1 MKRHLPFAL
10 TTLRLLLGPIAL
22 ACALAGVTRFV
33 YLPILIAATLS
44 DIFDGVLARKFG
56 VATPALRRY
65 DSITDIIYYLFI
77 LAAAW
82 LLCKPV
88 IAGNVWLIA
97 LMLASEAGAISICL
111 IRFGKFPA
119 THSFLAKFYG
129 LCLLAGLIALLVFNA
144 GSWVIIALAIVALVT
159 NSEIIAMHLI
169 AKSPPV
175 DVPCIFVLAKKIN
188 PVRGDDVSPRPVP
201 NETGTPT
208 RRPYR
213 KSKRPPE

>member
-22 ACALAGVTRFV
+22 ACALVGVTRFI
-33 YLPILIAATLS
+33 YLPILITATLS

-77 LAAAW
+77 LAVAW

-88 IAGNVWLIA
+88 IAANVWLIA
-97 LMLASEAGAISICL
+97 LILLSEAACILICL

-119 THSFLAKFYG
+119 THSLLAKFYG

-144 GSWVIIALAIVALVT
+144 GSWAIIALAVVALVT
-159 NSEIIAMHLI
+159 NSEIIAIHLI

-175 DVPCIFVLAKKIN
+175 DVPCIFALM
-188 PVRGDDVSPRPVP
+188 
-201 NETGTPT
+201 
-208 RRPYR
+208 
-213 KSKRPPE
+213 KR

>member
-1 MKRHLPFAL
+1 MVKRRLPFAL

-22 ACALAGVTRFV
+22 VCALAGVTRFV
-33 YLPILIAATLS
+33 FLPILVTATLS
-44 DIFDGVLARKFG
+44 DIFDGILARKFG

-77 LAAAW
+77 LAVAW

-88 IAGNVWLIA
+88 IAPNLWLIA

-119 THSFLAKFYG
+119 THSLLAKFYG

-144 GSWVIIALAIVALVT
+144 GNWIIISLAVVALVT
-159 NSEIIAMHLI
+159 NSEIIVMHLI

-175 DVPCIFVLAKKIN
+175 DVPCIFALKK
-188 PVRGDDVSPRPVP
+188 R
-201 NETGTPT
+201 
-208 RRPYR
+208 
-213 KSKRPPE
+213 

>member
-10 TTLRLLLGPIAL
+10 TTLRLLLGPITL
-22 ACALAGVTRFV
+22 ACAFADVTRWV
-33 YLPILIAATLS
+33 YLPILIVATLS

-56 VATPALRRY
+56 VATPALRRF

-82 LLCKPV
+82 ILCKPV
-88 IAGNVWLIA
+88 IAGNLQLIA

-111 IRFGKFPA
+111 VRFGKFPA

-144 GSWVIIALAIVALVT
+144 GNWVIIALAVVALVT

-175 DVPCIFVLAKKIN
+175 DVPCVFALKI
-188 PVRGDDVSPRPVP
+188 R
-201 NETGTPT
+201 
-208 RRPYR
+208 
-213 KSKRPPE
+213 

>member
-1 MKRHLPFAL
+1 MKCHLPFAL

-22 ACALAGVTRFV
+22 ACALAGVTRLV

-77 LAAAW
+77 LAIAW
-82 LLCKPV
+82 ILCRPV
-88 IAGNVWLIA
+88 ITGNLWLIA
-97 LMLASEAGAISICL
+97 LMLLSEAGCISICL
-111 IRFGKFPA
+111 VRFGKFPA

-129 LCLLAGLIALLVFNA
+129 LCLLGCLIALLVFNA
-144 GSWVIIALAIVALVT
+144 GNWAIVTLAIVALVT
-159 NSEIIAMHLI
+159 NSEICAMHLI

-175 DVPCIFVLAKKIN
+175 DVPGILVLAK
-188 PVRGDDVSPRPVP
+188 RQRQSRSG
-201 NETGTPT
+201 
-208 RRPYR
+208 
-213 KSKRPPE
+213 